1 MYSAGLGPIGSGR
14 ATQCKAA
21 PFKTAQ
27 RAGLAILGASAVAVL
42 TGCGSGSPAAAPTV
56 TVTTTRSAGT
66 GPAAPA
72 SSDPAA
78 STDPAATTAPAASTG
93 PGTCPPSA
101 LHVSL
106 GDSEGA
112 AGTFYRVI
120 VLTNTSGSAC
130 TLYGY
135 PGVSFVTR
143 PGGSV
148 IGAPARRNP
157 LIPDTLITMQPGATA
172 SALSGLVDTGA
183 LPTAQCQ

>member
-1 MYSAGLGPIGSGR
+1 MYSAGSGPIGSGR
-14 ATQCKAA
+14 AAQGKAAQCRAAQCKAA
-21 PFKTAQ
+21 
-27 RAGLAILGASAVAVL
+27 RGAGLVILGAWAAAVL
-42 TGCGSGSPAAAPTV
+42 TGCGTGSPAAAPTV
-56 TVTTTRSAGT
+56 TVTTTRSAGPPAT
-66 GPAAPA
+66 SAPAASA
-72 SSDPAA
+72 DPAA
-78 STDPAATTAPAASTG
+78 STVPAASTG

-157 LIPDTLITMQPGATA
+157 LIH
-172 SALSGLVDTGA
+172 
-183 LPTAQCQ
+183 